1 MLSVKEEEI
10 SELQGTVNSLA
21 EALDEQASRK
31 IDLIIEAKDAAVRA
45 AMSDSGGVSARL
57 RKAALLT
64 RERIAEFTKDYDN
77 DSNRLSNLRVCL
89 DAKKQGIK
97 DL

>member
-31 IDLIIEAKDAAVRA
+31 IDLIIEAEHAAVRA
-45 AMSDSGGVSARL
+45 AMSNSGGVSVRL
-57 RKAALLT
+57 RQAA
-64 RERIAEFTKDYDN
+64 AA
-77 DSNRLSNLRVCL
+77 RVVHRRPRRVRVRRRR
-89 DAKKQGIK
+89 AY
-97 DL
+97 